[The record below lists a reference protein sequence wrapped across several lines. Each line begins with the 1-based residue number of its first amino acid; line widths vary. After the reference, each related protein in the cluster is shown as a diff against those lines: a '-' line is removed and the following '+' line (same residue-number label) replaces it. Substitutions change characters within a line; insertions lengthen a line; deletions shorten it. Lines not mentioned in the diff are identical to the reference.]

1 MINQIVNAYNAGKRV
16 KIILNT
22 KEEIRLYETMFT
34 PKYLFHALEFD
45 NDNLYLI
52 TNRGWGSR
60 EKTRV
65 IPAKSIFD
73 VIIT

>member
-34 PKYLFHALEFD
+34 RKYYFDRIEFD

-52 TNRGWGSR
+52 QDPLFLAR

-73 VIIT
+73 VVIT